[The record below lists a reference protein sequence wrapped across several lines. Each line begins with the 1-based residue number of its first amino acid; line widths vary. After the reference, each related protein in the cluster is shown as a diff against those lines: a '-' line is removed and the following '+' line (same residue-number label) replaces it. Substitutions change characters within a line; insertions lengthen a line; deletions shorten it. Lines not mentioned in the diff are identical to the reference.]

1 LEETL
6 KTADS
11 ITGPSAS
18 IDDVARWVKE
28 AERVT
33 VLTGAGIS
41 TESGIPD
48 FRGPNGLWTKNPAAM
63 RMFEI
68 SEYVADPQVRLDAW
82 QERLHHAAWT
92 ASPGAGHQALVKL
105 ERAGKLRGLITQN
118 IDGLQQA
125 AGSSPDTV
133 LELHGTIH
141 QARCL
146 ECGGITPMREQLE
159 RVRAGELDPP
169 CGDCGGVQKADTV
182 LFGEV
187 LDRQVLRRAIE
198 AAETCD
204 LFLAVGTS
212 LLVHPAAALCG
223 VAIQAGSRCVI
234 VNAEPTPLDVVADA
248 VLRGAIREILPAIV
262 GQGDRPS

>member
-1 LEETL
+1 LEERL
-6 KTADS
+6 KTTDS
-11 ITGPSAS
+11 ITGPSAG
-18 IDDVARWVKE
+18 IEAVARWVKE
-28 AERVT
+28 AEGVT

-48 FRGPNGLWTKNPAAM
+48 FRGPNGLWTKKPEAM

-68 SEYVADPQVRLDAW
+68 SSYVADPQVRQDAW

-92 ASPGAGHQALVKL
+92 ASPGPGHQALVEL
-105 ERAGKLRGLITQN
+105 EAAGKLRGLITQN
-118 IDGLQQA
+118 IDGLHQA
-125 AGSSPDTV
+125 AGSSPGTV

-146 ECGGITPMREQLE
+146 ECGQRTPMQEQLD

-169 CGDCGGVQKADTV
+169 CGECGGVQKSDTV

-187 LDRQVLRRAIE
+187 LDRHVLRPAIE

-204 LFLAVGTS
+204 LFVAAGTS
-212 LLVHPAAALCG
+212 LLVYPAAALCG

-248 VLRGAIREILPAIV
+248 VFRGAIGEVLRAIV
-262 GQGDRPS
+262 GQG

>member
-1 LEETL
+1 MEETL

-11 ITGPSAS
+11 ISRPSAG
-18 IDDVARWVKE
+18 IDEVARWVKQ
-28 AERVT
+28 AKSVT

-68 SEYVADPQVRLDAW
+68 SEYVADPQVRQDAW

-92 ASPGAGHQALVKL
+92 ASPGPGHHALVEL
-105 ERAGKLRGLITQN
+105 EMAGKLHGLITQN
-118 IDGLQQA
+118 IDGLHQA
-125 AGSSPDTV
+125 AGSSPGTV

-141 QARCL
+141 QVRCL
-146 ECGGITPMREQLE
+146 ECGGITPMQEQLE

-169 CGDCGGVQKADTV
+169 CGACGGVQKADTV

-187 LDRQVLRRAIE
+187 LDQHVLRRAIE

-204 LFLAVGTS
+204 LFVAVGTS

-223 VAIQAGSRCVI
+223 VAIQAGSRCAI

-248 VLRGAIREILPAIV
+248 VLRGAIGEVLPAIV
-262 GQGDRPS
+262 GQG

>member
-1 LEETL
+1 M

-11 ITGPSAS
+11 MTGPSAS
-18 IDDVARWVKE
+18 LDEVAQWVKE
-28 AERVT
+28 AESIA

-41 TESGIPD
+41 TDSGIPD

-63 RMFEI
+63 RMFDI
-68 SEYVADPQVRLDAW
+68 SAYVADPQVRLDAW

-92 ASPGAGHQALVKL
+92 ASPGPGHQALVEL
-105 ERAGKLRGLITQN
+105 EEAGKLHGLITQN
-118 IDGLQQA
+118 IDGLHQA
-125 AGSSPDTV
+125 AGSSPATV

-146 ECGGITPMREQLE
+146 ECGQRTPMQGQLE
-159 RVRAGELDPP
+159 RVRAGELDPR
-169 CGDCGGVQKADTV
+169 CGECGGVQKADTV

-187 LDRQVLRRAIE
+187 LDRQVLRRAIQ
-198 AAETCD
+198 AAEACD

-212 LLVHPAAALCG
+212 LVVHPAAALCG

-248 VLRGAIREILPAIV
+248 VLRGGIGEVLPAIV
-262 GQGDRPS
+262 GAGERLA